1 MHSCDPQETEKV
13 TQVGVKRKV
22 TSWVNQVQKVRSRK
36 EDEKDKVETMIHMEW
51 EDAPLHMDTIT
62 LERRQLVAESKL
74 DGRG

>member
-13 TQVGVKRKV
+13 TQVDAKRKV
-22 TSWVNQVQKVRSRK
+22 TKWMNQVQKVRSRK
-36 EDEKDKVETMIHMEW
+36 ETRLTMIHMEW